1 MRTKR
6 LFSETSEVAE
16 EDLYL
21 SRDTVNLLLEN
32 GTSSFFCSNWL
43 YFNRISYQTTFKIDK
58 NDDLT
63 NI

>member
-32 GTSSFFCSNWL
+32 GTSSFFL
-43 YFNRISYQTTFKIDK
+43 LKLAIFQ
-58 NDDLT
+58 
-63 NI
+63 